1 MDEKLDLEL
10 LRAYEPEL
18 RLADGERFWPTAV
31 ESYVR
36 QCSLRVELRLFGP
49 FRTHAPI
56 PIEGGLDATS
66 LHSCVDGEDDPAP
79 DLSELAPRW
88 RRIIQK
94 WPFLIS
100 RRYYLRYV
108 QPLQPQTGRD
118 SAGDDSGG
126 VASKAQHKPDPDP
139 GDSTAKGKWGAV
151 GCLFVLA
158 AVTVLLFETLF
169 KPPLPTW
176 VLLGVGLLFWALS
189 SAFIKDAR
197 KLGIALIYLGYVSIT
212 LAILLWIKSIF
223 LIVAFVV
230 LFVFYVVAYFIS
242 SMSYRVGD
250 WVDLISSLDK
260 GTADRA
266 HLRFTQEK
274 DARCDKHPYPCYH
287 YYGRVYRPE
296 RPSQWRSVLQYWF
309 FYPMNDWRSEYGGVN
324 DHEGDW
330 EGLQVFLPQDKSR
343 RVQVAYSQHLGNK
356 VEALFGR
363 HPVVYVGAGS
373 HANYPNPGEHT
384 LLEMILDTLLGNTR
398 AMALAIVT
406 VLESVALTFVEPPQ
420 DLRAGGL
427 AIKSLDGWR
436 DLSRQFIAGKQA
448 SVREKVPQVM
458 DQATGDGTK
467 IQPGQWTRTLIKDST
482 PWVQFDGLWGRKV
495 GFDGESGP
503 GGPMYLQNGQ
513 VRPAWDDPI
522 KWAGLSP

>member
-1 MDEKLDLEL
+1 
-10 LRAYEPEL
+10 
-18 RLADGERFWPTAV
+18 
-31 ESYVR
+31 
-36 QCSLRVELRLFGP
+36 
-49 FRTHAPI
+49 
-56 PIEGGLDATS
+56 
-66 LHSCVDGEDDPAP
+66 
-79 DLSELAPRW
+79 
-88 RRIIQK
+88 
-94 WPFLIS
+94 
-100 RRYYLRYV
+100 
-108 QPLQPQTGRD
+108 
-118 SAGDDSGG
+118 
-126 VASKAQHKPDPDP
+126 
-139 GDSTAKGKWGAV
+139 
-151 GCLFVLA
+151 
-158 AVTVLLFETLF
+158 
-169 KPPLPTW
+169 
-176 VLLGVGLLFWALS
+176 
-189 SAFIKDAR
+189 
-197 KLGIALIYLGYVSIT
+197 
-212 LAILLWIKSIF
+212 
-223 LIVAFVV
+223 
-230 LFVFYVVAYFIS
+230 
-242 SMSYRVGD
+242 
-250 WVDLISSLDK
+250 
-260 GTADRA
+260 
-266 HLRFTQEK
+266 
-274 DARCDKHPYPCYH
+274 
-287 YYGRVYRPE
+287 
-296 RPSQWRSVLQYWF
+296 
-309 FYPMNDWRSEYGGVN
+309 MNDWRSEYGGVN